1 MGRKATFLICFLF
14 LTALPSGC
22 SENNSVAVTNS
33 PTPEETAHA
42 PSNENAE
49 QGETEMVPVEKSTD
63 QNQQQQVIYLWDEG
77 NVPTTTEYTEN
88 KFWVF

>member
-1 MGRKATFLICFLF
+1 MKAAERRITIGRKATLLMSFLL
-14 LTALPSGC
+14 LTALLSGC

-49 QGETEMVPVEKSTD
+49 QGETEMVPVALVSAK
-63 QNQQQQVIYLWDEG
+63 NG
-77 NVPTTTEYTEN
+77 
-88 KFWVF
+88 